1 MKRIL
6 VFLIV
11 LSVVACA
18 AAAEPA
24 AAPVTNLTF
33 ATLAKTLVRMPPE
46 FPDELRNLDGRRVRI
61 TGFVMPYDDPEK
73 LQKILLV
80 ETPGGCFFCSP
91 PSANALLFVRRDP
104 KDGALEIGMDPVA
117 FEGTLHLWHAG
128 MKKGDDARQFLFTL
142 DDARQSTAKRARLFL

>member
-33 ATLAKTLVRMPPE
+33 ATLAKTLVRMPPDLKE
-46 FPDELRNLDGRRVRI
+46 KETQQVIQARKFDKELQAFLASLRAKARI
-61 TGFVMPYDDPEK
+61 ETIFKDLQFPEK
-73 LQKILLV
+73 
-80 ETPGGCFFCSP
+80 TP
-91 PSANALLFVRRDP
+91 
-104 KDGALEIGMDPVA
+104 
-117 FEGTLHLWHAG
+117 
-128 MKKGDDARQFLFTL
+128 
-142 DDARQSTAKRARLFL
+142 